1 MATGSRRGFGNTERR
16 KNARTGKTTGWRARY
31 FGPDGGRYHQTF
43 TTKLDAEAWLHCEEA
58 LIARGEWLPPDQRV
72 SRVTV
77 TLNEYIAANLSLR
90 DLAPRTREEYE
101 SYVERFLAHDE
112 LGRKSLRAISARDI
126 TSWYTRLQDQTG
138 KTMTARVY
146 GFLSSVFNAAVRD
159 RLIDHNPCTIRGAS
173 EAPRRSKKTIAT
185 PEQIAEALLHLDER
199 YRAMILLAAWSGLR
213 SGEFRN
219 LRRRNIDLV
228 GRRVV
233 VDEQIQNLR
242 GQGKVVRAVK
252 TEAGARIVHLPASV
266 TKVLAT
272 HMAAFSQA
280 GPDGLVFPSHV
291 GTPISQSV
299 LHEVWD
305 EARRAIGRPDLRIHD
320 LRATAATQ
328 AARTGATIAEL
339 QARLGHTTPNAA
351 MKYQTAAAA
360 RDAHIADALDDFIL
374 VPIDLTAPKKK
385 SHAPHGRKNSQ
396 PNATGDNQSK

>member
-1 MATGSRRGFGNTERR
+1 VA
-16 KNARTGKTTGWRARY
+16 
-31 FGPDGGRYHQTF
+31 
-43 TTKLDAEAWLHCEEA
+43 
-58 LIARGEWLPPDQRV
+58 
-72 SRVTV
+72 RVTV
-77 TLNEYIAANLSLR
+77 TLNDYVTANMKVR
-90 DLAPRTREEYE
+90 KLAPRTREEYDT
-101 SYVERFLAHDE
+101 YVERFLTHDE
-112 LGRKSLRAISARDI
+112 LGRKSLLAISARDV
-126 TSWYTRLQDQTG
+126 TAWDTRLQEQTG

-146 GFLSSVFNAAVRD
+146 GFVSSVFNAAVRD
-159 RLIDHNPCTIRGAS
+159 RLVDHNPCTIRGAS

-219 LRRRNIDLV
+219 LRRRNVDLA

-233 VDEQIQNLR
+233 VEEQIQNLR
-242 GQGKVVRAVK
+242 GHGKVVRGVK

-266 TKVLAT
+266 TRILET
-272 HMAAFSQA
+272 HMGAFSQA
-280 GPDGLVFPSHV
+280 GPDGLVFRV

-299 LHEVWD
+299 LYKVWD

-351 MKYQTAAAA
+351 MKYQAAVAA
-360 RDAHIADALDDFIL
+360 CDAHIADALDDFIL
-374 VPIDLTAPKKK
+374 VPVDLTAPKRK
-385 SHAPHGRKNSQ
+385 SPAPAGGRVLRRR
-396 PNATGDNQSK
+396 PPAATGPSERRRPCGGPRVRGRRPTASDTGGRRTVGDTARDQDRCGARWLRGPTDPDS

>member
-31 FGPDGGRYHQTF
+31 RGPDLGRYNQTF
-43 TTKLDAEAWLHCEEA
+43 TTKIDAEAWLYSEEA
-58 LIARGEWLPPDQRV
+58 LIARGEWIPPDQRV
-72 SRVTV
+72 ARVTV
-77 TLNEYIAANLSLR
+77 TLNEYVAANMKVR
-90 DLAPRTREEYE
+90 KLAPRTHEEYE
-101 SYVERFLAHDE
+101 TYVERFLTHDE
-112 LGRKSLRAISARDI
+112 LGKKSLRAISARDI
-126 TSWYTRLQDQTG
+126 TSWYTRVQEQTG

-146 GFLSSVFNAAVRD
+146 GFVSSVFNAAVRD
-159 RLIDHNPCTIRGAS
+159 RLVDHNPCTIRGAS
-173 EAPRRSKKTIAT
+173 EAPRRSKKTVAT

-219 LRRRNIDLV
+219 LRRRNLDLV

-233 VDEQIQNLR
+233 VEEQIQNLR
-242 GQGKVVRAVK
+242 GQGKVVRGVK

-266 TKVLAT
+266 THILET
-272 HMAAFSQA
+272 HMGAFSQA
-280 GPDGLVFPSHV
+280 GPDGLVFPSRV

-299 LHEVWD
+299 LYKVWD

-351 MKYQTAAAA
+351 MKYQAAVAA

-374 VPIDLTAPKKK
+374 VPVDLTARKKK
-385 SHAPHGRKNSQ
+385 SPTPDGGKSSQ
-396 PNATGDNQSK
+396 AKATGANRSR